1 MLSIELQRR
10 EYSYQLTEV
19 IYSSWSYMKSKESEF
34 YNELTRLM
42 TEHDS
47 VVRDFVVTAT
57 VIRVLQLSVEK
68 IDGGVTSPAEQQA
81 QLREKLNELKTRRDE
96 INKQLQ

>member
-1 MLSIELQRR
+1 MLLLFHVLVVRKVRRLVLERQKTMLSIELQRR

-47 VVRDFVVTAT
+47 VVRDFVVTA
-57 VIRVLQLSVEK
+57 
-68 IDGGVTSPAEQQA
+68 
-81 QLREKLNELKTRRDE
+81 RELNV
-96 INKQLQ
+96 QC